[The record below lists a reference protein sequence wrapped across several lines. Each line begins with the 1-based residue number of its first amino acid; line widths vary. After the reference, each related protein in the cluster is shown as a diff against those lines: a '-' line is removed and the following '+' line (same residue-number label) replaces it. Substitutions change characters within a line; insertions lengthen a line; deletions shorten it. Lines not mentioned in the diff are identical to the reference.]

1 MQLLLISCTL
11 LFCCSWAQI
20 SKPRWK
26 SEPLINIRGFS
37 PPASVEFSRRSFRQN
52 TPTPSRS
59 TASRTTLINT
69 PAQPDAQLASAVVDM
84 ALEIGRIS
92 ADPNSPAEVFSPVSI
107 MGVLNILLLAA
118 DGVTRAELY
127 GALRVND
134 KTAFGTYHRRAAGML
149 KNMQSSQPIT
159 LDKLAWKAET
169 CISNDYDYE
178 DDGYQPPVVDKI
190 HILRLANAIFAQD
203 NLALS
208 PKFVQAAGDIYG
220 ASSQQVNF
228 RNGAAAASTINNW
241 VNKATS
247 GKIRE
252 IVSGSFSSETSVV
265 IASSL
270 YFKASWQN
278 EFIPKITKPKDFFPD
293 GKGRPSVKVDMMS
306 LIECLPYHFEQSM
319 GFKMI
324 GLPYSDN
331 STTMYVMM
339 PQDSTRAKVRELQSR
354 LTAAKIDSM
363 IPMMKRRTATVSFPR
378 MQLESSTNLQKAF
391 RQLGIKSIFSAQNSN
406 LRNMVVP
413 KAQGQQNLFVS
424 QINHKVNLSVDE
436 KGTEGAA
443 VTMTLIDR
451 SASAVYF
458 NVNQPFL
465 IYVRHDPTRLP
476 LFYGAVFD
484 PRG

>member
-1 MQLLLISCTL
+1 MQLVVTAFSLLICGT
-11 LFCCSWAQI
+11 CAQFAGLA
-20 SKPRWK
+20 KPRGFD
-26 SEPLINIRGFS
+26 IR
-37 PPASVEFSRRSFRQN
+37 SRNGALTSTNPVTNDFRR
-52 TPTPSRS
+52 TPTSSRN
-59 TASRTTLINT
+59 TVSRAPIKHA
-69 PAQPDAQLASAVVDM
+69 PAQNDEQLARAVVDM
-84 ALEIGRIS
+84 ALQIGRIS
-92 ADPNSPAEVFSPVSI
+92 ADSNSPAEVFSPVSI
-107 MGVLNILLLAA
+107 MGILNMLLLGA

-127 GALRVND
+127 GALQVND
-134 KTAFGTYHRRAAGML
+134 KTQFGTYHRRASGMM
-149 KNMQSSQPIT
+149 KNLQSPNPAQ
-159 LDKLAWKAET
+159 LDLLGWKTDT
-169 CISNDYDYE
+169 CSTNDYEYE
-178 DDGYQPPVVDKI
+178 DDGYQPPAADKT
-190 HILRLANAIFAQD
+190 HILSLANAIFAQE

-208 PKFVQAAGDIYG
+208 PKFEQAARDIYG
-220 ASSQQVNF
+220 ATTQKVNF
-228 RNGAAAASTINNW
+228 RNAPAAASVINGW
-241 VNKATS
+241 VNRATN

-252 IVSGSFSSETSVV
+252 IVSGSFSSETSLV

-293 GKGRPSVKVDMMS
+293 GPNRPPVKVDMMS
-306 LIECLPYHFEQSM
+306 LIECLPYHYEQSM

-331 STTMYVMM
+331 STTMYVML
-339 PQDSTRAKVRELQSR
+339 PQNSTRARVRDLQSR
-354 LTAAKIDSM
+354 LTASQIDTM
-363 IPMMKRRTATVSFPR
+363 ITMMKRRTATVSFPR
-378 MQLESSTNLQKAF
+378 MQLESTSNLQKSF
-391 RQLGIKSIFSAQNSN
+391 RQLGVKSIFNAQTSN
-406 LRNMVVP
+406 LRNMVEP
-413 KAQGQQNLFVS
+413 NARSKQNLFVS

>member
-1 MQLLLISCTL
+1 MAVFFLILSSIRTMQLLLISCTL

-178 DDGYQPPVVDKI
+178 DDGYQPPVVDK
-190 HILRLANAIFAQD
+190 
-203 NLALS
+203 
-208 PKFVQAAGDIYG
+208 
-220 ASSQQVNF
+220 
-228 RNGAAAASTINNW
+228 
-241 VNKATS
+241 
-247 GKIRE
+247 
-252 IVSGSFSSETSVV
+252 
-265 IASSL
+265 
-270 YFKASWQN
+270 
-278 EFIPKITKPKDFFPD
+278 
-293 GKGRPSVKVDMMS
+293 
-306 LIECLPYHFEQSM
+306 
-319 GFKMI
+319 
-324 GLPYSDN
+324 
-331 STTMYVMM
+331 
-339 PQDSTRAKVRELQSR
+339 
-354 LTAAKIDSM
+354 
-363 IPMMKRRTATVSFPR
+363 
-378 MQLESSTNLQKAF
+378 
-391 RQLGIKSIFSAQNSN
+391 
-406 LRNMVVP
+406 
-413 KAQGQQNLFVS
+413 
-424 QINHKVNLSVDE
+424 
-436 KGTEGAA
+436 
-443 VTMTLIDR
+443 
-451 SASAVYF
+451 
-458 NVNQPFL
+458 
-465 IYVRHDPTRLP
+465 
-476 LFYGAVFD
+476 
-484 PRG
+484 